1 MVLRVRF
8 PDRVRFSCS
17 SVKRLTCTIGVTLGA
32 FCLQPTTLA
41 ADRLIISYGL
51 LERSVTLEA
60 LKNYAESGALNDDLY
75 IYTRYVKPEQREVL
89 QRSLKLKSELS
100 AVAVSQFLYSPQ
112 GRILLERL
120 GEVIQPESRDNGL
133 YAIRAALILAASDPQ
148 GLTPLNVLRKFP
160 TPGLRLNLQ
169 RSLEMVQELD
179 DAISQTNKVS
189 QLLQAQA
196 ERAIAT
202 AQPLT
207 PSDPQT
213 LRPLSL
219 PGAIRWTKQEFRV
232 EDRQRITLSGFKRVR
247 SINFDLYT
255 PALRKNWQYPTIV
268 ISHGVGS
275 DRGSFG
281 YLAAHLASYGYV
293 VVVLA
298 HPGSDAQ
305 QMAALLNGTAQEVAL
320 PSEFIDRPLDV
331 KFVLDYLAKDNRFSY
346 ANWNHVGMVGQSF
359 GGYTALALAGAPLN
373 FNQLASSCTKEKQVN
388 TLNLSVLLQCRADEL
403 PRQRYEITDPRI
415 KAIIAVNPITS
426 TVFGSTSLA
435 QIQIPTMIIAGKA
448 DTIAPALPEQIQ
460 PFTWLT
466 TPDRYLAVIDR
477 STHFSFIDES
487 KTGEGVQLALPPG
500 IVGPSPA
507 TNRRYLN
514 TLSLAFFRTH
524 LQQQSNFRPYLTS
537 GYARSISQDPLR
549 IDLVQELKIP

>member
-8 PDRVRFSCS
+8 RDRVRLS
-17 SVKRLTCTIGVTLGA
+17 SSSIKLLTRMIGVTLGA
-32 FCLQPTTLA
+32 FCLQPATLA
-41 ADRLIISYGL
+41 AERLIISYGL

-60 LKNYAESGALNDDLY
+60 LKQYAEAGVLDDDLY
-75 IYTRYVKPEQREVL
+75 IYTRYVKAEQREIL
-89 QRSLKLKSELS
+89 RRSLRLKSELS

-160 TPGLRLNLQ
+160 TPGLRINLQ

-189 QLLQAQA
+189 QLIQA
-196 ERAIAT
+196 EAERSVTT

-207 PSDPQT
+207 PDPQT

-219 PGAIRWTKQEFRV
+219 PGAVRWTKQEFRI
-232 EDRQRITLSGFKRVR
+232 EDRQRITFSGFKRVR

-255 PALRKNWQYPTIV
+255 PTLRKNWQYPTIV

-331 KFVLDYLAKDNRFSY
+331 KFVLDYLSKDNRFNY

-373 FNQLASSCTKEKQVN
+373 FNQLATNCAKEKQVN
-388 TLNLSVLLQCRADEL
+388 TLNLSVLLQCRAAEL
-403 PRQRYEITDPRI
+403 PRQKYEISDPRI

-426 TVFGSTSLA
+426 TVFGSPSLA
-435 QIQIPTMIIAGKA
+435 QIQIPTMIIGGKA